1 MIKFPHLKKF
11 VVEENRS
18 IKEVLRIINFNAKGF
33 VIVVDKQLFF
43 RGLITDGDIRRAI
56 LKNSNLKRKIK
67 FFLKKSFFL
76 DKSSSV
82 SKINTFLKKKKYI
95 PILDKKKLIGLY
107 ISSKKKLQNLVCDT
121 VIFAGG
127 KGIRMGNLTKNIPK
141 PLLKINNVPI
151 VEQQML
157 NFMSQ
162 GFRKFFLLLNYKFNK
177 ITEYF
182 DKKNIV

>member
-1 MIKFPHLKKF
+1 MIKFPHLEKF

-18 IKEVLRIINFNAKGF
+18 IKEVLRIINLNAKGF

-67 FFLKKSFFL
+67 FLLKKSFFL

-82 SKINTFLKKKKYI
+82 IKINTFLKKKRYI

-107 ISSKKKLQNLVCDT
+107 IFNKEMLQTLICDT

-127 KGIRMGNLTKNIPK
+127 KGIRMCNLTKNIPK
-141 PLLKINNVPI
+141 PLLKII
-151 VEQQML
+151 
-157 NFMSQ
+157 
-162 GFRKFFLLLNYKFNK
+162 GKLLLDGKKKHLIIVGYVINLYISIVF
-177 ITEYF
+177 YF
-182 DKKNIV
+182 MINPNQYHHQ